1 MAKASS
7 DRNTIDLFNRPVG
20 RPRSQTLPRKDQL
33 KRNKRLQ
40 REKEKALGL
49 RRLELLVDQET
60 LEKLDALCEL
70 NDVKR
75 AEWLTMQIALT
86 FSKQRLKKDRKNSKT
101 APQEKPT
108 LL

>member
-20 RPRSQTLPRKDQL
+20 RPRSQSLPRKDQL

-60 LEKLDALCEL
+60 LDKLDMLCEQQ
-70 NDVKR
+70 DIKR
-75 AEWLTMQIALT
+75 AQWVTMQVALA
-86 FSKQRLKKDRKNSKT
+86 FSKQRLKKDRKNTKT
-101 APQEKPT
+101 APQKNAT